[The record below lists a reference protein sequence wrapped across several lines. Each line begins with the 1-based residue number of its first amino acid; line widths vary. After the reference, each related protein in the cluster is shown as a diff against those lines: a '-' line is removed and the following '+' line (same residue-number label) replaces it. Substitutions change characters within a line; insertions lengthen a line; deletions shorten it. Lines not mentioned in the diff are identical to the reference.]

1 MSLPIPATN
10 RLTALS
16 LWIHCRIILGDET
29 NVDSLSR
36 EEVDN
41 LVESEVCSYES
52 SATVTMPTL
61 QHESKFDEWHR
72 LVEHYFRLK
81 RNPEGVP
88 LYYVIRDDD
97 RRPTTFTS
105 LMDELMWKLP
115 HSNQYATFRRD
126 NADVYEMIGTEDFE
140 DFVDQIDGIH
150 SALGEQRKS

>member
-1 MSLPIPATN
+1 M
-10 RLTALS
+10 
-16 LWIHCRIILGDET
+16 
-29 NVDSLSR
+29 
-36 EEVDN
+36 
-41 LVESEVCSYES
+41 
-52 SATVTMPTL
+52 
-61 QHESKFDEWHR
+61 
-72 LVEHYFRLK
+72 VEHYFRLK